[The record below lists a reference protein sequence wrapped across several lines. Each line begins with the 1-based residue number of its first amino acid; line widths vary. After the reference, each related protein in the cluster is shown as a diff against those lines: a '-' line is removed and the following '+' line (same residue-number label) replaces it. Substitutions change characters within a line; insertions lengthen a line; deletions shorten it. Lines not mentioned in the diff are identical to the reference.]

1 VGSARAAVGARRCA
15 AGAPGRH
22 GAEAGGAWQIRK
34 VIAKRLLESK
44 TTVPHYYLSMDVCI
58 DKLMALR
65 ATLNKA
71 AKKDK
76 DGNPAYKLSV
86 NDFIIKAS
94 ALALRAHPDVNCSW
108 MNDVVRKC
116 APPLLNPPHPA
127 PTPPHPA
134 ASRQRTRARH
144 TPRRASL
151 PRVRGPRRGLFRGAS

>member
-1 VGSARAAVGARRCA
+1 MRGRPRPPPRHGVGSARAAVGARRCA

-108 MNDVVRKC
+108 MNDVVRMC
-116 APPLLNPPHPA
+116 APPPPPS
-127 PTPPHPA
+127 PP
-134 ASRQRTRARH
+134 R
-144 TPRRASL
+144 
-151 PRVRGPRRGLFRGAS
+151 